1 MSFRRLKR
9 AFGYGSP
16 SPERVIPRRTASP
29 PPLSPEERE
38 REYNRME
45 AESARIQADQLL
57 LQQRLQQREASQ
69 FAHNEEVNMIINNL
83 NQYLFSFFGGEML
96 ISVDVED
103 PNIRFL
109 IGMIVTSNSVR
120 RRLNVAQKL
129 ARSKLLLQAVANV
142 IINIAKRS
150 GRDLSVWLPI
160 ILSGLSSVGRFLLQ
174 AGMVTGRA
182 VVNTGSRFG
191 SRVAG
196 IASNYF
202 NPAEPAMRERAASPP
217 RGIQQSMQNMASVAY
232 ESIATGLHEFYNAL
246 SSVLQHVYDLLA
258 PCVTAGA
265 SMVASRAS
273 RAFNALCRHLTP
285 QQAVEQA
292 VNEVV
297 DRDNPQREEKE
308 EESICAICMEGE
320 ENGRLGYIAVH
331 NPPLDNHAT
340 GYIDTGHPNRFHQ
353 LCLQGCGNK
362 CPMCRANPVW
372 GLERRRRQRQ
382 GGGGG
387 SRKTRSKS
395 KSKTRRLRKSR
406 NKSRKPRKSCK
417 SRKPR
422 SSSRRK

>member
-16 SPERVIPRRTASP
+16 SPERDATGRVIRRRTASP
-29 PPLSPEERE
+29 PPLSPEEL
-38 REYNRME
+38 
-45 AESARIQADQLL
+45 ARIQAEEDLVQQRLQQREDL
-57 LQQRLQQREASQ
+57 VQQRLQQREASQ
-69 FAHNEEVNMIINNL
+69 FAHNEEVNMIIDNL
-83 NQYLFSFFGGEML
+83 NQYLYSFFGREVY
-96 ISVDVED
+96 VDEED

-150 GRDLSVWLPI
+150 GRELRVWLPI
-160 ILSGLSSVGRFLLQ
+160 ILSGLSYVGRFLLQ
-174 AGMVTGRA
+174 AGMATGRA
-182 VVNTGSRFG
+182 ALNTGSRVG
-191 SRVAG
+191 SRVV
-196 IASNYF
+196 SYF
-202 NPAEPAMRERAASPP
+202 NPLEPEVQGRAASPP
-217 RGIQQSMQNMASVAY
+217 RGFQQSMQNMASVAY
-232 ESIATGLHEFYNAL
+232 ESIATGLREFYNAL

-258 PCVTAGA
+258 PCVA
-265 SMVASRAS
+265 SGAS

-285 QQAVEQA
+285 QQAVKQA

-297 DRDNPQREEKE
+297 DRDNPQQEEEE

-340 GYIDTGHPNRFHQ
+340 GYIDTGHPNRFHR

-372 GLERRRRQRQ
+372 GLERRRRQAQ

-406 NKSRKPRKSCK
+406 NKSRNKPRKS
-417 SRKPR
+417 RKQK
-422 SSSRRK
+422 SSSYRRK